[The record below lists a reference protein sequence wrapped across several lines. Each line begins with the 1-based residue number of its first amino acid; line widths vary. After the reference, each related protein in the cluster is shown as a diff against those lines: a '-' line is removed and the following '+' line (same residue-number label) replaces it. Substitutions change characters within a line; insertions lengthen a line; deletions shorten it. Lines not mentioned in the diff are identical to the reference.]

1 MCEGMKTLVA
11 LAAACFAV
19 TLPAAKEGDAQMPLK
34 GVRFTHLAFSSN
46 VVSFVVSLPPGLDVV
61 ERKLDLVATQ
71 DMGTNDW
78 KLVGCYDIM
87 PNQTE
92 LTGELRVGDLPF
104 PSSSRLFLALRA
116 HVSDAGVKRGEAKRR
131 LLGGRTASL
140 VDTDGDG
147 LVDSFELGCVPPLD
161 PLNPDCD
168 GDGYIDGEE
177 LLAGTSPLSHD
188 DGSGITIR
196 YYYDSDDRLTGS
208 YSGAAQAASAGELSP
223 AGNQTRQTLR

>member
-1 MCEGMKTLVA
+1 MREGMKTLVA

-19 TLPAAKEGDAQMPLK
+19 TLPAAKEGDAPLN

-46 VVSFVVSLPPGLDVV
+46 VVSFVVSLPPGLDLP
-61 ERKLDLVATQ
+61 ENKLDLVATR
-71 DMGTNDW
+71 DMGAKDW
-78 KLVGCYDIM
+78 KLVGCYDIT
-87 PNQTE
+87 PDQTV
-92 LTGELRVGDLPF
+92 LTGELKVGSLPF

-116 HVSDAGVKRGEAKRR
+116 HVSDVGEKRGEAQRR

-188 DGSGITIR
+188 NGAGTTIR
-196 YYYDSDDRLTGS
+196 YYYDCDDRLTGS
-208 YSGAAQAASAGELSP
+208 YSGSAQAASAGELSP
-223 AGNQTRQTLR
+223 AGNPTRQTSR